1 MLVIITNNP
10 LIQETYGS
18 TYTVDY
24 EALSYDDILMKIR
37 DAVHRGASVLTH
49 PLYGSVKP
57 KETPYRSV
65 LMDMREGPV
74 DMDSLLLIEQTIASA
89 GKFPNKSAGY
99 DEGTLNDCRV
109 IDLSL
114 LQGALGSMQSPPCDF
129 EKEVTE
135 TR

>member
-10 LIQETYGS
+10 LIKETYGS

-65 LMDMREGPV
+65 LMEMREGPV
-74 DMDSLLLIEQTIASA
+74 DTSSLLLIEQAIVSA
-89 GKFPNKSAGY
+89 GKFRNKSAGY
-99 DEGTLNDCRV
+99 DEATLNDCRV

-114 LQGALGSMQSPPCDF
+114 MQGALGSNS
-129 EKEVTE
+129 EHS
-135 TR
+135 